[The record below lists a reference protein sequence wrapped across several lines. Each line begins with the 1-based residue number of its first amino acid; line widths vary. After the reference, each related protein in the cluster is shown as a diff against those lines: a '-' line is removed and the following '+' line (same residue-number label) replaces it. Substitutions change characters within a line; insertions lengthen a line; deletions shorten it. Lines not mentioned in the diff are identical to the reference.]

1 MDTVKVSQIYHVER
15 KLIRFEYRR
24 RRRPC
29 SKGRGGGIR
38 VSSQTKASLLL
49 PLPFMLKMMY
59 FLLVP
64 NILPKVS
71 YLKSLSTFQLSTIC
85 IVCKEQTH
93 SQGTHRHN
101 ANSTTSFPPMFSAL
115 FDVNIFPF
123 LLKKVFFRKICR
135 TVYDDV
141 LPEHDNDAIKDIEAI
156 ADVSEKSVRQ

>member
-101 ANSTTSFPPMFSAL
+101 ANSTTSFPPCFR
-115 FDVNIFPF
+115 PF
-123 LLKKVFFRKICR
+123 LMLIFAFFAKEGFFLEICR

>member
-101 ANSTTSFPPMFSAL
+101 ANSTTSFPPCFR
-115 FDVNIFPF
+115 PF
-123 LLKKVFFRKICR
+123 LMLIFAFFAKEGFFFRNLPHCVRI
-135 TVYDDV
+135 